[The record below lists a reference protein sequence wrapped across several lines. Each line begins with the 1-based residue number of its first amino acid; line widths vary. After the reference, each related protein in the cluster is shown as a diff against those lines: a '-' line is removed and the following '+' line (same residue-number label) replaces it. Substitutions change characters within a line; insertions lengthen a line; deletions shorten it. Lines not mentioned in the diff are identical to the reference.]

1 MIGREKE
8 RRMLEEAKDS
18 EYSEFVAVYGRR
30 RVGKTFLVR
39 ETFDYSFAFQHA
51 GVANSGMKRQLRAF
65 VGSLRDA
72 GVDPKT
78 IPKDWLDAFDALKDV
93 IRRSNEAKKVIFI
106 DEMPWMDTPKS
117 GFVAALENFWNG
129 WASARRDVLL
139 IVCGSAT
146 SWIIRKILRNRGGLH
161 NRVTVEIPLYPFTL
175 RECERYAESR
185 NLGMSRRQIV
195 ECYMALGGI
204 PYYWKQLVRGLSPA
218 QNFDA
223 LFFARNARLRMEYS
237 ELYASLFK
245 NPEPYEKIVAEL
257 GRRGSG
263 LVREEIASAAGISES
278 GTLTRYLEELEQCGF
293 IRKYSVL
300 GKKNKGA
307 MFQLIDFYTLFYF
320 KVIASAGR
328 KSEHFWTSSVD
339 SRFVSTW
346 EGLAF
351 ERVCLQHVDEIKKAL
366 QIGGVVCE
374 VSPWRSAGDEH
385 VQIDLLID
393 RNDGVI
399 NLCEMKFS
407 REPYELAEDEI
418 ERMQRRRSVFKS
430 ETGTRKAV
438 HLTMV
443 ISPELKRNVYANE
456 VQSTVTLDDLFAPV

>member
-1 MIGREKE
+1 
-8 RRMLEEAKDS
+8 
-18 EYSEFVAVYGRR
+18 
-30 RVGKTFLVR
+30 
-39 ETFDYSFAFQHA
+39 
-51 GVANSGMKRQLRAF
+51 
-65 VGSLRDA
+65 
-72 GVDPKT
+72 
-78 IPKDWLDAFDALKDV
+78 
-93 IRRSNEAKKVIFI
+93 
-106 DEMPWMDTPKS
+106 MDTPKS
-117 GFVAALENFWNG
+117 GFVSALENFWNG
-129 WASARRDVLL
+129 WASARKDVLL

-146 SWIIRKILRNRGGLH
+146 SWIIKKILRDRGGLH

-175 RECERYAESR
+175 GECEKYAESR

-223 LFFARNARLRMEYS
+223 LFFARNARLRMEYA

-245 NPEPYEKIVAEL
+245 NPEPYERIVSEL
-257 GRRGSG
+257 GRKGMG
-263 LVREEIASAAGISES
+263 LVREEIASATGISES

-293 IRKYSVL
+293 IRKYSTL

-307 MFQLIDFYTLFYF
+307 VFQLIDCYTLFYF
-320 KVIASAGR
+320 KVIASSGR
-328 KSEHFWTSSVD
+328 KDEHFWTSSVD

-351 ERVCLQHVDEIKKAL
+351 ERVCLMHVDEIKKAL
-366 QIGGVVCE
+366 QIGGVVCN
-374 VSPWRSAGDEH
+374 VSPWRSAGDEQ

-407 REPYELAEDEI
+407 QEPYEIDADELA
-418 ERMQRRRSVFKS
+418 RMQKRRSVFKT

-443 ISPELKRNVYANE
+443 VSPELKKNACANE
-456 VQSTVTLDDLFAPV
+456 VQAVVNMDDLFKE

>member
-1 MIGREKE
+1 MIGRERE
-8 RRMLEEAKDS
+8 RRLLEEAMDS

-51 GVANSGMKRQLRAF
+51 GVANAGMKRQLKAF
-65 VGSLRDA
+65 TGSIREA
-72 GVDPKT
+72 GVEAKAVPR
-78 IPKDWLDAFDALKDV
+78 DWLDAFDLLKDV
-93 IRRSNEAKKVIFI
+93 IRRSSDGKKVVFI

-117 GFVAALENFWNG
+117 GFVSALENFWNG
-129 WASARRDVLL
+129 WASARKDVLL

-146 SWIIRKILRNRGGLH
+146 SWIIKKILRNRGGLH

-175 RECERYAESR
+175 GECERYAESR

-223 LFFARNARLRMEYS
+223 LFFARNARLRMEYA

-245 NPEPYEKIVAEL
+245 NPEPYERIVSEL
-257 GRRGSG
+257 GRKGMG
-263 LVREEIASAAGISES
+263 LVREEIASATEISES

-293 IRKYSVL
+293 IRKYSTL

-307 MFQLIDFYTLFYF
+307 VFQLIDCYTLFYF
-320 KVIASAGR
+320 KVIASSGR
-328 KSEHFWTSSVD
+328 KDEHFWTSSVD

-351 ERVCLQHVDEIKKAL
+351 ERVCLMHVDEIKKAL
-366 QIGGVVCE
+366 QIGGVVCN
-374 VSPWRSAGDEH
+374 VSPWRSAGDEQ

-407 REPYELAEDEI
+407 QEPYEIDADELA
-418 ERMQRRRSVFKS
+418 RMQKRRSVFKT

-443 ISPELKRNVYANE
+443 VSPELKKNACANE
-456 VQSTVTLDDLFAPV
+456 VQAVVNMDDLFKE

>member
-1 MIGREKE
+1 MIGRERE
-8 RRMLEEAKDS
+8 RRLLEEAMDS

-51 GVANSGMKRQLRAF
+51 GVANAGMKRQLKAF
-65 VGSLRDA
+65 TGSIREA
-72 GVDPKT
+72 GVEAKAVPR
-78 IPKDWLDAFDALKDV
+78 DWLDAFDLLKDV
-93 IRRSNEAKKVIFI
+93 IRRSSDGKKVVFI

-117 GFVAALENFWNG
+117 GFVSALENFWNG
-129 WASARRDVLL
+129 WASARKDVLL

-146 SWIIRKILRNRGGLH
+146 SWIIKKILRDRGGLH

-175 RECERYAESR
+175 GECEKYAESR

-223 LFFARNARLRMEYS
+223 LFFARNARLRMEYA

-245 NPEPYEKIVAEL
+245 NPEPYERIVSEL
-257 GRRGSG
+257 GRKGMG
-263 LVREEIASAAGISES
+263 LVREEIASATGISES

-293 IRKYSVL
+293 IRKYSTL

-307 MFQLIDFYTLFYF
+307 VFQLIDCYTLFYF
-320 KVIASAGR
+320 KVIASSGR
-328 KSEHFWTSSVD
+328 KDEHFWTSSVD

-351 ERVCLQHVDEIKKAL
+351 ERVCLMHVDEIKKAL
-366 QIGGVVCE
+366 QIGGVVCN
-374 VSPWRSAGDEH
+374 VSPWRSAGDEQ

-407 REPYELAEDEI
+407 QEPYEIDADELA
-418 ERMQRRRSVFKS
+418 RMQRRRSVFKT

-443 ISPELKRNVYANE
+443 VSPELKKNACANE
-456 VQSTVTLDDLFAPV
+456 VQAVVNMDDLFKE